1 VYSSGIGSAA
11 SLASLPVDVHA
22 AMGRS
27 MALAHSVIAHLPAE
41 RVPPVRDAV
50 NGAFL
55 DGLQVGSLVCAAIAL
70 GAAVVVAWLLP
81 ARAGREANVSEI
93 NWELLERE
101 TR

>member
-1 VYSSGIGSAA
+1 
-11 SLASLPVDVHA
+11 
-22 AMGRS
+22 
-27 MALAHSVIAHLPAE
+27 MALAHNVIAQVPAE
-41 RVPPVRDAV
+41 RITAVRDAV

-81 ARAGREANVSEI
+81 ARAGHETNVSEI